1 MEQNRGVTQTT
12 PSPLTRVG
20 VVGGGLMGSGIA
32 EVNARAG
39 AEVVVV
45 EVNESAVEAASTRV
59 GSSLNRALNRGK
71 LQRDEVE
78 ELSSRIRYTT
88 ELSELADRQ
97 LVIEAATEVE
107 TVKLDL
113 FRELGTTLA
122 DDDAILVSNTSSIPI
137 VKLGAVSGRADRVMG
152 VHFFNPAPVMQLV
165 ELIPSLTTSAD
176 TVARMQAFVAD
187 GLGKQPIE
195 ATDRAG
201 FVVNSLLV
209 PYLLSAIRMYEAGYA
224 SAADIDKGMVLGCG
238 HPMGPLA
245 LSDLIGLDTIRAIG
259 ISMYD
264 EFKEPLYSP
273 PPLLDRMVDAGLLG
287 KKSGH
292 GFYPYH

>member
-1 MEQNRGVTQTT
+1 MGDTT
-12 PSPLTRVG
+12 PATPTAPEIATVG
-20 VVGGGLMGSGIA
+20 VVGGGLMGSGIT
-32 EVNARAG
+32 EVAARAG
-39 AEVVVV
+39 LDAVVV
-45 EVNESAVEAASTRV
+45 EVTQDAAEAAEKRVRDSLAKAESRGKITGQEVNEVMERIRFTTDLGLLADRDLVVEAASEREDIK
-59 GSSLNRALNRGK
+59 LALF
-71 LQRDEVE
+71 E
-78 ELSSRIRYTT
+78 RIGAIL
-88 ELSELADRQ
+88 E
-97 LVIEAATEVE
+97 
-107 TVKLDL
+107 K
-113 FRELGTTLA
+113 
-122 DDDAILVSNTSSIPI
+122 DDAVLTSNTSSIPI
-137 VKLGAVSGRADRVMG
+137 VKLGAISGRADRVMG

-165 ELIPSLTTSAD
+165 ELIPSLTTSEA
-176 TVARMQAFVAD
+176 TLERMQTFVTKA
-187 GLGKQPIE
+187 LGKQPIE

-224 SAADIDKGMVLGCG
+224 SAKDIDRGMVLGCG

-292 GFYPYH
+292 GFYAY

>member
-1 MEQNRGVTQTT
+1 MSVE
-12 PSPLTRVG
+12 RVG
-20 VVGGGLMGSGIA
+20 VIGGGLMGSGIV

-39 AEVVVV
+39 IDVVLV
-45 EVNESAVEAASTRV
+45 EVSADAAKAAESRV
-59 GSSLNRALNRGK
+59 TSSLERALGRGK
-71 LQRDEVE
+71 ISQEDFDATVG
-78 ELSSRIRYTT
+78 RIRFTDDL
-88 ELSELADRQ
+88 EQLADRQ
-97 LVIEAATEVE
+97 LVIEAASERE
-107 TVKLDL
+107 DVKLDL
-113 FRELGTTLA
+113 FRRLGQIVT
-122 DDDAILVSNTSSIPI
+122 DESAILASNTSSIPI

-152 VHFFNPAPVMQLV
+152 VHFFNPAPVMKLV
-165 ELIPSLTTSAD
+165 ELIPSLTSSPETLE
-176 TVARMQAFVAD
+176 RMRGYVTG
-187 GLGKQPIE
+187 GLGKEPIE

-224 SAADIDKGMVLGCG
+224 SAADIDQGMVLGCG

-259 ISMYD
+259 QSMYE

-292 GFYPYH
+292 GFYPYG

>member
-1 MEQNRGVTQTT
+1 MAEIEK
-12 PSPLTRVG
+12 VG
-20 VVGGGLMGSGIA
+20 VIGGGLMGSGIA
-32 EVNARAG
+32 EVYARAG
-39 AEVVVV
+39 LDTVVV
-45 EVNESAVEAASTRV
+45 EVSDDAVKSAEQRVRVSLEKAASRGKITEQDLSESLERITFVTELGQLKDRDLVVEAASERE
-59 GSSLNRALNRGK
+59 
-71 LQRDEVE
+71 D
-78 ELSSRIRYTT
+78 
-88 ELSELADRQ
+88 
-97 LVIEAATEVE
+97 
-107 TVKLDL
+107 VKLDL
-113 FRELGTTLA
+113 FRTVGALLEK
-122 DDDAILVSNTSSIPI
+122 DDAILTSNTSSIPI
-137 VKLGAVSGRADRVMG
+137 VKLGAVSGRAERVMG

-165 ELIPSLTTSAD
+165 ELIPSLTTSAQ
-176 TVARMQAFVAD
+176 TLERMQGFVSER
-187 GLGKQPIE
+187 LGKQPIE

-224 SAADIDKGMVLGCG
+224 SAADIDKGMMLGCG

-259 ISMYD
+259 VSMYE

-292 GFYPYH
+292 GFYGYRGI

>member
-1 MEQNRGVTQTT
+1 MAAIEK
-12 PSPLTRVG
+12 VG

-32 EVNARAG
+32 EVTAKAG
-39 AEVVVV
+39 LDTVVV
-45 EVNESAVEAASTRV
+45 EIGQEAADAARARIDASLERALSRGKIDRVELEAIGGRLRVETDLAALADRDLVVEAASERE
-59 GSSLNRALNRGK
+59 
-71 LQRDEVE
+71 D
-78 ELSSRIRYTT
+78 
-88 ELSELADRQ
+88 
-97 LVIEAATEVE
+97 
-107 TVKLDL
+107 VKLDL
-113 FRELGTTLA
+113 FERIGAIVEK
-122 DDDAILVSNTSSIPI
+122 DEAILTSNTSSIPI

-165 ELIPSLTTSAD
+165 ELIPSLTTSVD
-176 TVARMQAFVAD
+176 TLARMQSFVAD
-187 GLGKQPIE
+187 RLGKQPIE

-209 PYLLSAIRMYEAGYA
+209 PYLMSAIRMYEAGYA
-224 SAADIDKGMVLGCG
+224 SAGDIDQGMVLGCG

-259 ISMYD
+259 VSMYE

-292 GFYPYH
+292 GFYPY

>member
-1 MEQNRGVTQTT
+1 MTIE
-12 PSPLTRVG
+12 RVG
-20 VVGGGLMGSGIA
+20 VIGGGLMGSGIV

-39 AEVVVV
+39 IDVTLV
-45 EVNESAVEAASTRV
+45 EISAEAAKAAEERISA
-59 GSSLNRALNRGK
+59 SLHRALDRSK
-71 LQRDEVE
+71 ISQADLDATLE
-78 ELSSRIRYTT
+78 RIRFTDDV
-88 ELSELADRQ
+88 ESLADRQ
-97 LVIEAATEVE
+97 LVIEAASENE
-107 TVKLDL
+107 QIKLDL
-113 FRELGTTLA
+113 FRRLGQIVT
-122 DDDAILVSNTSSIPI
+122 DEDAILTSNTSSIPI
-137 VKLGAVSGRADRVMG
+137 VKLGAVSGRADHVMG
-152 VHFFNPAPVMQLV
+152 VHFFNPAPVMKLV
-165 ELIPSLTTSAD
+165 ELIPSLTTKPQ
-176 TVARMQAFVAD
+176 TLERMRGYVTEN
-187 GLGKQPIE
+187 LGKEPIE

-224 SAADIDKGMVLGCG
+224 SAADIDQGMVLGCG

-259 ISMYD
+259 QSMYE

-292 GFYPYH
+292 GFYPY

>member
-1 MEQNRGVTQTT
+1 MSVE
-12 PSPLTRVG
+12 RVG
-20 VVGGGLMGSGIA
+20 VIGGGLMGSGIV

-39 AEVVVV
+39 IDVVLV
-45 EVNESAVEAASTRV
+45 EVSADAAKAAESRV
-59 GSSLNRALNRGK
+59 TSSLERALGRGK
-71 LQRDEVE
+71 ISQEDFDAAVG
-78 ELSSRIRYTT
+78 RIRFSDDL
-88 ELSELADRQ
+88 EQLADRQ
-97 LVIEAATEVE
+97 LVIEAASERE
-107 TVKLDL
+107 DVKLDL
-113 FRELGTTLA
+113 FRRLGQIVT
-122 DDDAILVSNTSSIPI
+122 DESAILASNTSSIPI

-152 VHFFNPAPVMQLV
+152 VHFFNPAPVMKLV
-165 ELIPSLTTSAD
+165 ELIPSLTSSPETLE
-176 TVARMQAFVAD
+176 RMRGYVTE
-187 GLGKQPIE
+187 GLGKEPIE

-224 SAADIDKGMVLGCG
+224 SAADIDQGMVLGCG

-259 ISMYD
+259 QSMYE

-292 GFYPYH
+292 GFYPYG

>member
-1 MEQNRGVTQTT
+1 MIEK
-12 PSPLTRVG
+12 VG
-20 VVGGGLMGSGIA
+20 VIGGGLMGSGIT
-32 EVNARAG
+32 EVCARAG
-39 AEVVVV
+39 LDTVVV
-45 EVNESAVEAASTRV
+45 EVTEEAAQAARAKVEGSLSKAQSRGKITEQDVAETLERIRFTTELDQLKDRDLVVEAASEREDIKLELFKKV
-59 GSSLNRALNRGK
+59 GALLEK
-71 LQRDEVE
+71 E
-78 ELSSRIRYTT
+78 
-88 ELSELADRQ
+88 
-97 LVIEAATEVE
+97 
-107 TVKLDL
+107 
-113 FRELGTTLA
+113 
-122 DDDAILVSNTSSIPI
+122 DAILASNTSSIPI
-137 VKLGAVSGRADRVMG
+137 VKLGAVSGRAGSVMG

-165 ELIPSLTTSAD
+165 ELIPSLTTSAE
-176 TVARMQAFVAD
+176 TMERMQHFV
-187 GLGKQPIE
+187 GETLGKQPIE

-259 ISMYD
+259 ISMYE

-292 GFYPYH
+292 GFYAY

>member
-1 MEQNRGVTQTT
+1 MSNSTIAQ
-12 PSPLTRVG
+12 VG
-20 VVGGGLMGSGIA
+20 VIGGGQMGSGIA
-32 EVNARAG
+32 EVCSRAG
-39 AEVVVV
+39 LDVVVV
-45 EVNESAVEAASTRV
+45 EVDATAAEAAEGRVRASLERAASRGKIGAGDVTDILARVAFTTDFDALADRDLVVEAASEDEQIKLELFGRV
-59 GSSLNRALNRGK
+59 GALLTK
-71 LQRDEVE
+71 
-78 ELSSRIRYTT
+78 
-88 ELSELADRQ
+88 
-97 LVIEAATEVE
+97 
-107 TVKLDL
+107 
-113 FRELGTTLA
+113 
-122 DDDAILVSNTSSIPI
+122 DDAVLASNTSSIPI

-165 ELIPSLTTSAD
+165 ELIPSLTTAPE
-176 TVARMQAFVAD
+176 TLTRMRGFVES
-187 GLGKQPIE
+187 LGKQPIE

-259 ISMYD
+259 VSLYE

-287 KKSGH
+287 KKAGH
-292 GFYPYH
+292 GFYAY

>member
-1 MEQNRGVTQTT
+1 MSEMR
-12 PSPLTRVG
+12 STRPIAAVG
-20 VVGGGLMGSGIA
+20 VIGGGLMGSGIT
-32 EVNARAG
+32 EVAARAG
-39 AEVVVV
+39 LDTVVV
-45 EVNESAVEAASTRV
+45 EVSEEASKAAEARVRGSLQKAESRGKLTAADVADTLERIRFTTDLAELADRDLVVEAASERE
-59 GSSLNRALNRGK
+59 
-71 LQRDEVE
+71 D
-78 ELSSRIRYTT
+78 
-88 ELSELADRQ
+88 
-97 LVIEAATEVE
+97 
-107 TVKLDL
+107 VKLEL
-113 FRELGTTLA
+113 FRTVGALLEK
-122 DDDAILVSNTSSIPI
+122 DDAVLTSNTSSIPI

-165 ELIPSLTTSAD
+165 ELIPSLTTSPE
-176 TVARMQAFVAD
+176 TLARMQAFVSEV
-187 GLGKQPIE
+187 LGKQPIE

-245 LSDLIGLDTIRAIG
+245 LADLIGLDTIRAIG
-259 ISMYD
+259 ISMYE

-292 GFYPYH
+292 GFYAY